1 MGEQHEVKTT
11 REEHPLLAVVTHWVH
26 LIAIGVL
33 IWTGFF
39 ISLPF
44 YSGSMAN
51 NRTFHLIFAW
61 VLLSTA
67 TVRLYWAFVGF
78 SAPPGSQQEI
88 PDYKFFAPQAENRGK
103 LLPTLQ
109 YYLFLRRTHP
119 KTAKY
124 NPLQKGTYIFWGSLI
139 MVQAITGFELW
150 TPTASFFSPL
160 TYALGGPDNVRI
172 IHYLIMWLFIV
183 TVALHIYL
191 VFVEVIREVPLMFW
205 WHETASEREK
215 RS

>member
-1 MGEQHEVKTT
+1 MSEQREIKTT
-11 REEHPLLAVVTHWVH
+11 REEHPLPTVVTHWVH
-26 LIAIGVL
+26 LVAVGVL

-139 MVQAITGFELW
+139 VAQTITGFELW